1 MSRPMLARDP
11 GAGMRLGRAAVAL
24 VLVFGLAG
32 FGSRT
37 ALARP
42 DSSAAVDAGTVT
54 VATVGAATD
63 LDPASNQ
70 DDASNMVQRNIQE
83 ALVRAAGASMTSYVP
98 DLATSWETNA
108 DQSIW
113 TFHLRHGVRFHTGRC
128 CMTATDVQY
137 SIARTV
143 TAGQAASG
151 VFGRFLSNPFKQIQ
165 IVDPYTVRF
174 HLGQPQP
181 QFMGA
186 ISDDYTGMIL
196 DAQAL
201 KAHVVKN
208 DWGHAWASA
217 HDLGTGPYV
226 LRQWARDQQV
236 TLAKFPQYW
245 GGWSGSHFSKV
256 LIITTPDTTT
266 RREMVE
272 RGQADI
278 TFDLTP
284 QDYDA
289 LKQNA
294 KVMVFSAAGTQV
306 SYFIMTEAGPL
317 ASPYARQALSYAF
330 DYNALVNGV
339 DRGYAQRAYGPLAS
353 TLLGF
358 DPHVFKYQTDLT
370 KARALLRKAGVP
382 QGTTLTLDYYDPYG
396 AGAEILQA
404 QLAQIG
410 INLQI
415 KQLTQDSFD
424 AIYYGS
430 APASQ
435 RPNLMG
441 QAWWPDY
448 NDPYDE
454 CFPIIDSVSGG
465 ANGSNGGFY
474 HNSQVDALLA
484 QMKNA
489 PRNVLIKDARIVQH
503 ITSQVDPPAIWTA
516 EPLQV
521 TILAKNLHGFIYN
534 PGDLR
539 TYYFYTMY
547 RS

>member
-11 GAGMRLGRAAVAL
+11 GAGSRLGRAVGAL
-24 VLVFGLAG
+24 VLVFILAG

-37 ALARP
+37 TFARP
-42 DSSAAVDAGTVT
+42 GPATPVDTGTVT
-54 VATVGAATD
+54 VATVGSATD

-70 DDASNMVQRNIQE
+70 DDASNMMQRNIQE
-83 ALVRAAGASMTSYVP
+83 ALVRVGGAGLESYVP
-98 DLATSWETNA
+98 DLATSWESNA
-108 DQSIW
+108 DKSVW

-128 CMTATDVQY
+128 CLTASDVQY
-137 SIARTV
+137 SIGRTV
-143 TAGQAASG
+143 TANQAASN
-151 VFGRFLSNPFKQIQ
+151 VFGRFLPNPFKQIQ
-165 IVDPYTVRF
+165 IVDSYTIRF
-174 HLGQPQP
+174 NLGQPQP
-181 QFMGA
+181 EFMGA

-196 DAQAL
+196 DAKAL
-201 KAHVVKN
+201 KAHVLKN

-217 HDLGTGPYV
+217 HDLGTGPYM
-226 LRQWARDQQV
+226 LKQWARDQQV
-236 TLAKFPQYW
+236 LLVKFPQYW
-245 GGWSGSHFSKV
+245 GGWNGPHFSKV
-256 LIITTPDTTT
+256 LIVTTPDTTT

-289 LKQNA
+289 LKQSP
-294 KVMVFSAAGTQV
+294 KVTVFSGRGTMV

-330 DYNALVNGV
+330 DYNALVNGI
-339 DRGYAQRAYGPLAS
+339 DHGYAQRAYGPLAS

-358 DPHVFKYQTDLT
+358 DAHGFKYHTDLN
-370 KARALLRKAGVP
+370 KARALLRKAGVA

-410 INLQI
+410 LNLQI

-424 AIYYGS
+424 AIFYGN

-441 QAWWPDY
+441 NAWWPDY

-454 CFPIIDSVSGG
+454 IFPILDSASGG
-465 ANGSNGGFY
+465 ANGSNGGYY
-474 HNSQVDALLA
+474 HNAQVDTLLA
-484 QMKNA
+484 LMKNA
-489 PRNVLIKDARIVQH
+489 PRDVLIRDARTLQN
-503 ITSQVDPPAIWTA
+503 ITSRVDPPAIWTA
-516 EPLQV
+516 EPAQV
-521 TILAKNLHGFIYN
+521 TILAKNLHGFTFN
-534 PGDLR
+534 ASDLR